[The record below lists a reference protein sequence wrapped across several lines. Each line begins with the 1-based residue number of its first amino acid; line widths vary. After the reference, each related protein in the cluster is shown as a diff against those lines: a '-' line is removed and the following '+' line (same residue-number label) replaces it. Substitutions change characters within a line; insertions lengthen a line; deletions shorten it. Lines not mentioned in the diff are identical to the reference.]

1 MKRISS
7 ILAFVCLFFIISS
20 SSSFAQGFRLALHAG
35 ANMGKLD
42 GKSFNDEFQLGYHL
56 GVAPEIMLTKKWG
69 IQPEVMFSQSNTTT
83 SREFEDIYKISSH
96 ELKDVKLNYLSI
108 PLMLSFRPVS
118 FFTLQAGPQFSVL
131 MNKQRTLLE
140 NGGDAFKKGDFAM
153 VGGAQINLL
162 RLRIYGRYAIGLS
175 ELNDIDKQDSW
186 KSQAIQLG
194 VGFAL

>member
-1 MKRISS
+1 MKRILLTSA
-7 ILAFVCLFFIISS
+7 LMCLFFTIS

-42 GKSFNDEFQLGYHL
+42 GKSFKDEFKLGYHL
-56 GVAPEIMLTKKWG
+56 GVAPEIMFSKKWG
-69 IQPEVMFSQSNTTT
+69 IQPEIMFSQSNSTT
-83 SREFEDIYKISSH
+83 SSEFEDIYKISSS

-108 PLMLSFRPVS
+108 PLLLSFRPVS
-118 FFTLQAGPQFSVL
+118 FFTFQAGPQFSVL
-131 MNKQRTLLE
+131 MNKQKTLLE
-140 NGGDAFKKGDFAM
+140 NGGDAFKNGDFSM

-162 RLRIYGRYAIGLS
+162 RLRIYGRYAVGLS

-186 KSQAIQLG
+186 KSQTVQLG